1 VSVELGAKNNT
12 EFKPPFSLLS
22 TMHSASARAPAS
34 VVGGGAVGL
43 CSSALAGCVDESRLP
58 SIPFLAK
65 LRGAARARASRRKG
79 CGTLDQHK
87 RWFNFD
93 PCGLVC
99 ASLVYYIVLFSTYTV
114 LTKIIW
120 PWFGGPFDY
129 LASFLHSALFTT
141 FATLAL
147 VSHMRTMLSNPGAVP
162 FNARPTSPEGW
173 AHECRKCRNFKPE
186 RAHHCSICGRCVVK
200 MGETEGEGE
209 GGTVCAKSAL
219 LLLPPRIHTHTLNPP
234 SLPLQTTTAR
244 G

>member
-1 VSVELGAKNNT
+1 
-12 EFKPPFSLLS
+12 
-22 TMHSASARAPAS
+22 MHSASARAPAS

-209 GGTVCAKSAL
+209 GGTVCAKRAL
-219 LLLPPRIHTHTLNPP
+219 LLLPPRIHTHTLTPP